1 MEFLHKPVM
10 LNECIDMLNIVPNG
24 IYVDGTL
31 GGAGHSLEIVKRLDT
46 GKLIAFD
53 QDIDAIENA
62 KIKLKYY
69 DDKVILIHDNFR
81 NIKKSLEDIDI
92 FHINGVL
99 LDLGVSSYQLDS
111 PDRGFS
117 YRYNAPLDM
126 RMNRDAKISAKE
138 IVNTYSEENLKRII
152 RDYGEEKWASRIAQF
167 IVEERMKN
175 QIETTGELVQIIKA
189 AIPKKAREED
199 QHPAKRTF
207 QAIRIE
213 TNHELDVIYEV
224 LESAVELLLPGGI
237 ISVITFHSLEDRIV
251 KNFFRDESTGCICPP
266 EIPIC
271 VCNHK
276 ARLKFIQ
283 KKPIL
288 PNEEEL
294 RENPRSRSAKVRGAI
309 KL

>member
-1 MEFLHKPVM
+1 MDFLHKPVM
-10 LNECIDMLNIVPNG
+10 LNECIDMLNIVPSG

-31 GGAGHSLEIVKRLDT
+31 GGAGHSLEIVKRLDS

-53 QDIDAIENA
+53 QDIEAIENA
-62 KIKLKYY
+62 KIKLKAFE
-69 DDKVILIHDNFR
+69 DKVILIHDNFR

-92 FHINGVL
+92 FRINGLL

-111 PDRGFS
+111 PERGFS
-117 YRYNAPLDM
+117 YRYDAPLDM
-126 RMNRDAKISAKE
+126 RMNQSSQISAKY
-138 IVNTYSEENLKRII
+138 IVNTYFEEDLKRII

-167 IVEERMKN
+167 IVEERMKKP
-175 QIETTGELVQIIKA
+175 IDTTGELVQIIKA
-189 AIPKKAREED
+189 AIPKKAREEE

-213 TNHELDVIYEV
+213 TNHELDVIHDV
-224 LESAVELLLPGGI
+224 LESAVELLLPGGV

-266 EIPIC
+266 EIPVC
-271 VCNHK
+271 VCNHQ
-276 ARLKFIQ
+276 ARLRLAHR
-283 KKPIL
+283 KPL
-288 PNEEEL
+288 VPSEEEL

>member
-1 MEFLHKPVM
+1 MDFLHKPVM
-10 LNECIDMLNIVPNG
+10 LNECIDMLNIVPSG

-31 GGAGHSLEIVKRLDT
+31 GGAGHSLEIVKRLDS

-53 QDIDAIENA
+53 QDIEAIKNA
-62 KIKLKYY
+62 KIKLKSYE
-69 DDKVILIHDNFR
+69 DKVILIHDNFR

-92 FHINGVL
+92 FRINGLL

-111 PDRGFS
+111 PERGFS
-117 YRYNAPLDM
+117 YRYDAPLDM
-126 RMNRDAKISAKE
+126 RMNQSSQISAKY
-138 IVNTYSEENLKRII
+138 IVNTYSEEDLKRII

-167 IVEERMKN
+167 IVEERMKKP
-175 QIETTGELVQIIKA
+175 IDTTGELVQIIKA

-213 TNHELDVIYEV
+213 TNHELDVIYDV
-224 LESAVELLLPGGI
+224 LESAVELLLPGGV

-266 EIPIC
+266 EIPVC
-271 VCNHK
+271 VCNHQ
-276 ARLKFIQ
+276 ARLRLAHR
-283 KKPIL
+283 KPL
-288 PNEEEL
+288 VPSEEEL

>member
-1 MEFLHKPVM
+1 MDFLHKPVM
-10 LNECIDMLNIVPNG
+10 LNECIDMLNIVPSG

-31 GGAGHSLEIVKRLDT
+31 GGAGHSLEIVKRLDS

-53 QDIDAIENA
+53 QDIEAIENA
-62 KIKLKYY
+62 KIKLKAYE
-69 DDKVILIHDNFR
+69 DKVILIHDNFR

-92 FHINGVL
+92 FRINGLL

-111 PDRGFS
+111 LERGFS
-117 YRYNAPLDM
+117 YRYDAPLDM
-126 RMNRDAKISAKE
+126 RMNQSSQISAKY
-138 IVNTYSEENLKRII
+138 IVNTYSEEDLKRII

-167 IVEERMKN
+167 IVEERMKKP
-175 QIETTGELVQIIKA
+175 IDTTGELVQIIKA
-189 AIPKKAREED
+189 AIPKKAREEE

-213 TNHELDVIYEV
+213 TNHELDVIYDV
-224 LESAVELLLPGGI
+224 LESAVELLLPGGV

-266 EIPIC
+266 EIPVC
-271 VCNHK
+271 VCNHQ
-276 ARLKFIQ
+276 ARLRLAHR
-283 KKPIL
+283 KPL
-288 PNEEEL
+288 VPSEEEL

>member
-1 MEFLHKPVM
+1 MDFLHKPVM
-10 LNECIDMLNIVPNG
+10 LNECIDMLNIVPSG

-31 GGAGHSLEIVKRLDT
+31 GGAGHSLEIVKRLDS

-53 QDIDAIENA
+53 QDIEAIENA
-62 KIKLKYY
+62 KIKLKAYE
-69 DDKVILIHDNFR
+69 DKVILIHDNFR

-92 FHINGVL
+92 FRINGLL

-111 PDRGFS
+111 PERGFS
-117 YRYNAPLDM
+117 YRYDAPLDM
-126 RMNRDAKISAKE
+126 RMNQSSQISAKY
-138 IVNTYSEENLKRII
+138 IVNTYSEEDLKRII

-167 IVEERMKN
+167 IVEERMKKP
-175 QIETTGELVQIIKA
+175 IDTTGELVQIIKA
-189 AIPKKAREED
+189 AIPKKAREEE

-213 TNHELDVIYEV
+213 TNHELDVIYDV
-224 LESAVELLLPGGI
+224 LESAVELLLPGGV

-266 EIPIC
+266 EIPVC
-271 VCNHK
+271 VCNHQ
-276 ARLKFIQ
+276 ARLRLAHR
-283 KKPIL
+283 KPL
-288 PNEEEL
+288 VPSEEEL

>member
-1 MEFLHKPVM
+1 MDFLHKPVM
-10 LNECIDMLNIVPNG
+10 LNECIDMLNIVPSG

-31 GGAGHSLEIVKRLDT
+31 GGAGHSLEIVKRLDS

-53 QDIDAIENA
+53 QDIEAIENA
-62 KIKLKYY
+62 KIKLKAFE
-69 DDKVILIHDNFR
+69 DKVILIHDNFR

-92 FHINGVL
+92 FRINGLL

-111 PDRGFS
+111 PERGFS
-117 YRYNAPLDM
+117 YRYDAPLDM
-126 RMNRDAKISAKE
+126 RMNQSSQISAKY
-138 IVNTYSEENLKRII
+138 IVNTYSEEDLKRII

-167 IVEERMKN
+167 IVEERMKKP
-175 QIETTGELVQIIKA
+175 IDTTGELVQIIKA

-213 TNHELDVIYEV
+213 TNHELDVIYDV
-224 LESAVELLLPGGI
+224 LESAVELLLPGGV

-266 EIPIC
+266 ESPVC
-271 VCNHK
+271 VCNHQ
-276 ARLKFIQ
+276 ARLRLAHR
-283 KKPIL
+283 KPL
-288 PNEEEL
+288 VPSEEEL

>member
-1 MEFLHKPVM
+1 MDFLHKPVM
-10 LNECIDMLNIVPNG
+10 LNECIDMLNIVPSG

-31 GGAGHSLEIVKRLDT
+31 GGAGHSLEIVKRLDS

-53 QDIDAIENA
+53 QDIEAIKNA
-62 KIKLKYY
+62 KIKLKSYE
-69 DDKVILIHDNFR
+69 DKVILIHDNFR
-81 NIKKSLEDIDI
+81 NIKKSLEAIDI
-92 FHINGVL
+92 FRINGLL

-111 PDRGFS
+111 PERGFS
-117 YRYNAPLDM
+117 YRYDAPLDM
-126 RMNRDAKISAKE
+126 RMNQSSQISAKY
-138 IVNTYSEENLKRII
+138 IVNTYSEEDLKRII

-167 IVEERMKN
+167 IVEERMKKP
-175 QIETTGELVQIIKA
+175 IDTTGELVQIIKA

-213 TNHELDVIYEV
+213 TNHELDVIYAV
-224 LESAVELLLPGGI
+224 LESAVELLLPGGV

-266 EIPIC
+266 EIPVC
-271 VCNHK
+271 VCNHQ
-276 ARLKFIQ
+276 ARLRLAHR
-283 KKPIL
+283 KPL
-288 PNEEEL
+288 VPSEEEL

>member
-1 MEFLHKPVM
+1 MDFLHKPVM
-10 LNECIDMLNIVPNG
+10 LNECIEMLNIVPSG

-31 GGAGHSLEIVKRLDT
+31 GGAGHSLEIVKRLDS

-53 QDIDAIENA
+53 QDIEAIENA
-62 KIKLKYY
+62 KIKLKAYE
-69 DDKVILIHDNFR
+69 DKVILIHDNFR

-92 FHINGVL
+92 FRINGLL

-111 PDRGFS
+111 PERGFS
-117 YRYNAPLDM
+117 YRYDAPLDM
-126 RMNRDAKISAKE
+126 RMNQSSQISAKY
-138 IVNTYSEENLKRII
+138 IVNTYSEEDLKRII

-167 IVEERMKN
+167 IVEERMKKP
-175 QIETTGELVQIIKA
+175 IDTTGELVQIIKA

-213 TNHELDVIYEV
+213 TNHELDVIYDV
-224 LESAVELLLPGGI
+224 LESAVELLLSGGV

-266 EIPIC
+266 EIPVC
-271 VCNHK
+271 VCNHQ
-276 ARLKFIQ
+276 ARLRLAHR
-283 KKPIL
+283 KPL
-288 PNEEEL
+288 VPSEEEL

>member
-1 MEFLHKPVM
+1 MDFLHKPVM
-10 LNECIDMLNIVPNG
+10 LNECIDMLNIVPSG

-31 GGAGHSLEIVKRLDT
+31 GGAGHSLEIVKRLDS

-53 QDIDAIENA
+53 QDIEAIENA
-62 KIKLKYY
+62 KIKLKSYE
-69 DDKVILIHDNFR
+69 DKVILIHDNFR

-92 FHINGVL
+92 FRINGLL

-111 PDRGFS
+111 PERGFS
-117 YRYNAPLDM
+117 YRYDAPLDM
-126 RMNRDAKISAKE
+126 RMNQSSQISAKY
-138 IVNTYSEENLKRII
+138 IVNTYSEEDLKRII

-167 IVEERMKN
+167 IVEERMKKP
-175 QIETTGELVQIIKA
+175 IDTTGELVQIIKA

-213 TNHELDVIYEV
+213 TNHELDAIYDV
-224 LESAVELLLPGGI
+224 LESAVELLLPGGV

-266 EIPIC
+266 EIPVC
-271 VCNHK
+271 VCNHQ
-276 ARLKFIQ
+276 ARLRLAHR
-283 KKPIL
+283 KPL
-288 PNEEEL
+288 VPSEEEL

>member
-1 MEFLHKPVM
+1 MDFLHKPVM
-10 LNECIDMLNIVPNG
+10 LNECIDMLNIVPSG

-31 GGAGHSLEIVKRLDT
+31 GGAGHSLEIVKRLDS

-53 QDIDAIENA
+53 QDIEAIENA
-62 KIKLKYY
+62 KIKLKAFE
-69 DDKVILIHDNFR
+69 DKVILIHDNFR

-92 FHINGVL
+92 FRINGLL

-111 PDRGFS
+111 PERGFS
-117 YRYNAPLDM
+117 YRYDAPLDM
-126 RMNRDAKISAKE
+126 RMNQSSQISAKY
-138 IVNTYSEENLKRII
+138 IVNTYSEEGLKRII

-167 IVEERMKN
+167 IVEERMKKP
-175 QIETTGELVQIIKA
+175 IDTTGELVQIIKA

-213 TNHELDVIYEV
+213 TNHELDVIYDV
-224 LESAVELLLPGGI
+224 LESAVELLLPGGV

-266 EIPIC
+266 EIPVC
-271 VCNHK
+271 VCNHQ
-276 ARLKFIQ
+276 ARLRLAHR
-283 KKPIL
+283 KPL
-288 PNEEEL
+288 VPSEEEL

>member
-1 MEFLHKPVM
+1 MDFLHKPVM
-10 LNECIDMLNIVPNG
+10 LNECIDMLNIVPSG

-31 GGAGHSLEIVKRLDT
+31 GGAGHSLEIVKRLDS

-53 QDIDAIENA
+53 QDIEAIENA
-62 KIKLKYY
+62 KIKLKAFE
-69 DDKVILIHDNFR
+69 DKVILIHDNFR

-92 FHINGVL
+92 FRINGLL

-111 PDRGFS
+111 PERGFS
-117 YRYNAPLDM
+117 YRYDAPLDM
-126 RMNRDAKISAKE
+126 RMNQSSQISAKY
-138 IVNTYSEENLKRII
+138 IVNTYSEEDLKRII

-167 IVEERMKN
+167 IVEERMKKP
-175 QIETTGELVQIIKA
+175 IDTTGELVQIIKA
-189 AIPKKAREED
+189 AIPKKAREEE

-213 TNHELDVIYEV
+213 TNHELDVIHDV
-224 LESAVELLLPGGI
+224 LESAVELLLPGGV

-266 EIPIC
+266 EIPVC
-271 VCNHK
+271 VCNHQ
-276 ARLKFIQ
+276 ARLRLAHR
-283 KKPIL
+283 KPL
-288 PNEEEL
+288 VPSEEEL

>member
-1 MEFLHKPVM
+1 
-10 LNECIDMLNIVPNG
+10 
-24 IYVDGTL
+24 
-31 GGAGHSLEIVKRLDT
+31 
-46 GKLIAFD
+46 
-53 QDIDAIENA
+53 
-62 KIKLKYY
+62 
-69 DDKVILIHDNFR
+69 
-81 NIKKSLEDIDI
+81 
-92 FHINGVL
+92 
-99 LDLGVSSYQLDS
+99 
-111 PDRGFS
+111 
-117 YRYNAPLDM
+117 M

>member
-1 MEFLHKPVM
+1 MDFLHKPVM
-10 LNECIDMLNIVPNG
+10 LNECIDMLNIVPSG

-31 GGAGHSLEIVKRLDT
+31 GGAGHSLEIVKRLDS

-53 QDIDAIENA
+53 QDIEAIKNA
-62 KIKLKYY
+62 KIKLKSYE
-69 DDKVILIHDNFR
+69 DKVILIHDNFR

-92 FHINGVL
+92 FRINGLL

-111 PDRGFS
+111 PERGFS
-117 YRYNAPLDM
+117 YRYDAPLDM
-126 RMNRDAKISAKE
+126 RMNQSSQISAKY
-138 IVNTYSEENLKRII
+138 IVNTYSEEDLKRII

-167 IVEERMKN
+167 IVEERMKKP
-175 QIETTGELVQIIKA
+175 IDTTGGLVQIIKA
-189 AIPKKAREED
+189 AIPKKAREEE

-213 TNHELDVIYEV
+213 TNHELDVIHDV
-224 LESAVELLLPGGI
+224 LESAVELLLPGGV

-251 KNFFRDESTGCICPP
+251 KNFFRDESTGCICSP
-266 EIPIC
+266 EIPVC
-271 VCNHK
+271 VCNHQ
-276 ARLKFIQ
+276 ARLRLAHR
-283 KKPIL
+283 KPL
-288 PNEEEL
+288 VPSEEEL

>member
-1 MEFLHKPVM
+1 MDFLHKSVM
-10 LNECIDMLNIVPNG
+10 LNECIDMLNIVPSG

-31 GGAGHSLEIVKRLDT
+31 GGAGHSLEIVKRLDS

-53 QDIDAIENA
+53 QDIEAIENA
-62 KIKLKYY
+62 KIKLKAFE
-69 DDKVILIHDNFR
+69 DKVILIHDNFR

-92 FHINGVL
+92 FRINGLL

-111 PDRGFS
+111 PERGFS
-117 YRYNAPLDM
+117 YRYDAPLDM
-126 RMNRDAKISAKE
+126 RMNQSSQISAKY
-138 IVNTYSEENLKRII
+138 IVNTYSEEDLKRII

-167 IVEERMKN
+167 IVEERMKKP
-175 QIETTGELVQIIKA
+175 IDTTGELVQIIKA

-213 TNHELDVIYEV
+213 TNHELDVIYDV
-224 LESAVELLLPGGI
+224 LESAVELLLPGGV

-266 EIPIC
+266 EIPVC
-271 VCNHK
+271 VCNHQ
-276 ARLKFIQ
+276 ARLRLAHR
-283 KKPIL
+283 KPL
-288 PNEEEL
+288 VPSEEEL

>member
-1 MEFLHKPVM
+1 MDFLHKPVM
-10 LNECIDMLNIVPNG
+10 LNECIDMLNIVPSG

-31 GGAGHSLEIVKRLDT
+31 GGAGHSLEIVKRLDS

-53 QDIDAIENA
+53 QDIEAIENA
-62 KIKLKYY
+62 KIKLKAYE
-69 DDKVILIHDNFR
+69 DKVILIHDNFR

-92 FHINGVL
+92 FRINGLL

-111 PDRGFS
+111 PERGFS
-117 YRYNAPLDM
+117 YRYDAPLDM
-126 RMNRDAKISAKE
+126 RMNQSSQISAKY
-138 IVNTYSEENLKRII
+138 IVNTYFEEDLKRII

-167 IVEERMKN
+167 IVEERMKKP
-175 QIETTGELVQIIKA
+175 IDTTGELVQIIKA
-189 AIPKKAREED
+189 AIPKKAREEE

-213 TNHELDVIYEV
+213 TNHELDVIHDV
-224 LESAVELLLPGGI
+224 LESAVELLLPGGV

-266 EIPIC
+266 EIPVC
-271 VCNHK
+271 VCNHQ
-276 ARLKFIQ
+276 ARLRLAHR
-283 KKPIL
+283 KPL
-288 PNEEEL
+288 VPSEEEL

>member
-1 MEFLHKPVM
+1 MDFLHKPVM
-10 LNECIDMLNIVPNG
+10 LNECIDMLNIVPSG

-31 GGAGHSLEIVKRLDT
+31 GGAGHSLEIVKRLDS

-53 QDIDAIENA
+53 QDIEAIENA
-62 KIKLKYY
+62 KIKLKAFE
-69 DDKVILIHDNFR
+69 DKVILIHDNFR

-92 FHINGVL
+92 FRINGLL

-111 PDRGFS
+111 PERGFS
-117 YRYNAPLDM
+117 YRYDAPLDM
-126 RMNRDAKISAKE
+126 RMNQSSQISAKY
-138 IVNTYSEENLKRII
+138 IVNTYSEEDLKRII

-167 IVEERMKN
+167 IVEERMKKP
-175 QIETTGELVQIIKA
+175 IDTTGELVQIIKA
-189 AIPKKAREED
+189 AIPKKAREEE

-213 TNHELDVIYEV
+213 TNHELDVIHDV
-224 LESAVELLLPGGI
+224 LESAVELLLPGGV

-266 EIPIC
+266 EIPVC
-271 VCNHK
+271 VCSHQ
-276 ARLKFIQ
+276 ARLRLAHR
-283 KKPIL
+283 KPL
-288 PNEEEL
+288 VPSEEEL

>member
-1 MEFLHKPVM
+1 MDFLHKPVM
-10 LNECIDMLNIVPNG
+10 LNECIDMLNIVPSG

-31 GGAGHSLEIVKRLDT
+31 GGAGHSLEIVKRLDS

-53 QDIDAIENA
+53 QDIEAIENA
-62 KIKLKYY
+62 KIKLKAYE
-69 DDKVILIHDNFR
+69 DKVILIHDNFR

-92 FHINGVL
+92 FRINGLL

-111 PDRGFS
+111 PERGFS
-117 YRYNAPLDM
+117 YRYDAPLDM
-126 RMNRDAKISAKE
+126 RMNQSSQISAKY
-138 IVNTYSEENLKRII
+138 IVNTYSEEDLKRII

-167 IVEERMKN
+167 IVEERMKKP
-175 QIETTGELVQIIKA
+175 IDTTGELVQIIKA
-189 AIPKKAREED
+189 AIPKKAREEE

-213 TNHELDVIYEV
+213 TNHELDVIHDV
-224 LESAVELLLPGGI
+224 LESAVELLLPGGV

-266 EIPIC
+266 EIPVC
-271 VCNHK
+271 VCNYQ
-276 ARLKFIQ
+276 ARLRLAHR
-283 KKPIL
+283 KPL
-288 PNEEEL
+288 VPSEEEL

>member
-1 MEFLHKPVM
+1 MDFLHKPVM
-10 LNECIDMLNIVPNG
+10 LNECIDMLNIVPSG

-31 GGAGHSLEIVKRLDT
+31 GGAGHSLEIVKRLDS

-53 QDIDAIENA
+53 QDIEAIENA
-62 KIKLKYY
+62 KIKLKAYE
-69 DDKVILIHDNFR
+69 DKVILIHDNFR

-92 FHINGVL
+92 FRINGLL

-111 PDRGFS
+111 PERGFS
-117 YRYNAPLDM
+117 YRYDAPLDM
-126 RMNRDAKISAKE
+126 RMNQSSQISAKY
-138 IVNTYSEENLKRII
+138 IVNTYSEEDLKRII

-167 IVEERMKN
+167 IVEERMKKP
-175 QIETTGELVQIIKA
+175 IDTTGELVQIIKA
-189 AIPKKAREED
+189 AIPKKAREEE

-224 LESAVELLLPGGI
+224 LESAVELLLPGGV

-266 EIPIC
+266 EIPVC
-271 VCNHK
+271 VCNHQ
-276 ARLKFIQ
+276 ARLRLAHR
-283 KKPIL
+283 KPL
-288 PNEEEL
+288 VPSEEEL

>member
-1 MEFLHKPVM
+1 MDFLHKPVM
-10 LNECIDMLNIVPNG
+10 LNECIDMLNIVPSG

-31 GGAGHSLEIVKRLDT
+31 GGAGHSLEIVKRLDS

-53 QDIDAIENA
+53 QDIEAIENA
-62 KIKLKYY
+62 KIKLKAYE
-69 DDKVILIHDNFR
+69 DKVILIHDNFR

-92 FHINGVL
+92 FRINGLL

-111 PDRGFS
+111 PERGFS
-117 YRYNAPLDM
+117 YRYDAPLDM
-126 RMNRDAKISAKE
+126 RMNQSSQISAKY
-138 IVNTYSEENLKRII
+138 IVNTYSEEDLKRII

-167 IVEERMKN
+167 IVEERMKKP
-175 QIETTGELVQIIKA
+175 IDTTGELVQIIKA

-213 TNHELDVIYEV
+213 TNHELDVIHDV
-224 LESAVELLLPGGI
+224 LESAVELLLPGGV

-266 EIPIC
+266 EIPVC
-271 VCNHK
+271 VCNHQ
-276 ARLKFIQ
+276 ARLRLAHR
-283 KKPIL
+283 KPL
-288 PNEEEL
+288 VPSEEEL

>member
-1 MEFLHKPVM
+1 MDFLHKPVM
-10 LNECIDMLNIVPNG
+10 LNEGIDMLNIVPSG

-31 GGAGHSLEIVKRLDT
+31 GGAGHSLEIVKRLDS

-53 QDIDAIENA
+53 QDIEAIENA
-62 KIKLKYY
+62 KIKLKAFE
-69 DDKVILIHDNFR
+69 DKVILIHDNFR

-92 FHINGVL
+92 FRINGLL

-111 PDRGFS
+111 PERGFS
-117 YRYNAPLDM
+117 YRYDAPLDM
-126 RMNRDAKISAKE
+126 RMNQSSQISAKY
-138 IVNTYSEENLKRII
+138 IVNTYSEEDLKRII

-167 IVEERMKN
+167 IVEERMKKP
-175 QIETTGELVQIIKA
+175 IDTTGELVQIIKA

-213 TNHELDVIYEV
+213 TNHELDVIYDV
-224 LESAVELLLPGGI
+224 LESAVELLLPGGV

-266 EIPIC
+266 EIPVC
-271 VCNHK
+271 VCNHQ
-276 ARLKFIQ
+276 ARLRLAHR
-283 KKPIL
+283 KPL
-288 PNEEEL
+288 VPSEEEL

>member
-1 MEFLHKPVM
+1 MDFLHKPVM
-10 LNECIDMLNIVPNG
+10 LNECIEMLNIFPSG

-31 GGAGHSLEIVKRLDT
+31 GGAGHSLEIVKRLDS

-53 QDIDAIENA
+53 QDIEAIKNA
-62 KIKLKYY
+62 KIKLKSYE
-69 DDKVILIHDNFR
+69 DKVILIHDNFR

-92 FHINGVL
+92 FRINGLL

-111 PDRGFS
+111 PERGFS
-117 YRYNAPLDM
+117 YRYDAPLDM
-126 RMNRDAKISAKE
+126 RMNQSSQISAKY
-138 IVNTYSEENLKRII
+138 IVNTYSEEDLKRII

-167 IVEERMKN
+167 IVEERMKKP
-175 QIETTGELVQIIKA
+175 IDTTGELVQIIKA
-189 AIPKKAREED
+189 AIPKKAREEE

-213 TNHELDVIYEV
+213 TNHELDVIYDV
-224 LESAVELLLPGGI
+224 LESAVELLLPGGV

-266 EIPIC
+266 EIPVC
-271 VCNHK
+271 VCNHQ
-276 ARLKFIQ
+276 ARLRLAHR
-283 KKPIL
+283 KPL
-288 PNEEEL
+288 VPSEEEL

>member
-1 MEFLHKPVM
+1 MDFLHKPVM
-10 LNECIDMLNIVPNG
+10 LNECIEMLNIVPSG

-31 GGAGHSLEIVKRLDT
+31 GGAGHSLEIVKRLDS

-53 QDIDAIENA
+53 QDIEAIKNA
-62 KIKLKYY
+62 KIKLKSYE
-69 DDKVILIHDNFR
+69 DKVILIHDNFR

-92 FHINGVL
+92 FRINGLL

-111 PDRGFS
+111 PERGFS
-117 YRYNAPLDM
+117 YRYDAPLDM
-126 RMNRDAKISAKE
+126 RMNQSSQISAKY
-138 IVNTYSEENLKRII
+138 IVNTYSEEDLKRII

-167 IVEERMKN
+167 IVEERMKKP
-175 QIETTGELVQIIKA
+175 IDTTGELVQIIKA

-213 TNHELDVIYEV
+213 TNHELDVIYDV
-224 LESAVELLLPGGI
+224 LESAVELLLPGGV

-266 EIPIC
+266 EIPVC
-271 VCNHK
+271 VCNHQ
-276 ARLKFIQ
+276 ARLRLAHR
-283 KKPIL
+283 KPL
-288 PNEEEL
+288 VPSEEEL

>member
-1 MEFLHKPVM
+1 MDFLHKPVM
-10 LNECIDMLNIVPNG
+10 LNECIDMLNIVPSG

-31 GGAGHSLEIVKRLDT
+31 GGAGHSLEIVKRLDS

-53 QDIDAIENA
+53 QDIEAIKNA
-62 KIKLKYY
+62 KIKLKSYE
-69 DDKVILIHDNFR
+69 DKVILIHDNFR
-81 NIKKSLEDIDI
+81 NIKKTLEDIDI
-92 FHINGVL
+92 FRINGLL

-111 PDRGFS
+111 PERGFS
-117 YRYNAPLDM
+117 YRYDAPLDM
-126 RMNRDAKISAKE
+126 RMNQSSQISAKY
-138 IVNTYSEENLKRII
+138 IVNTYSEEDLKRII

-167 IVEERMKN
+167 IVEERMKKP
-175 QIETTGELVQIIKA
+175 IDTTGELVQIIKA

-213 TNHELDVIYEV
+213 TNHELDVIYDV
-224 LESAVELLLPGGI
+224 LESAVELLLPGGVV
-237 ISVITFHSLEDRIV
+237 SVITFHSLEDRIV

-266 EIPIC
+266 EIPVC
-271 VCNHK
+271 VCNHQ
-276 ARLKFIQ
+276 ARLRLAHR
-283 KKPIL
+283 KPL
-288 PNEEEL
+288 VPSEEEL

>member
-92 FHINGVL
+92 FHINGLL

>member
-92 FHINGVL
+92 FHINGLL

-167 IVEERMKN
+167 IVEERIKN

>member
-1 MEFLHKPVM
+1 MDFLHKPVM
-10 LNECIDMLNIVPNG
+10 LNECIDMLNIVPSG

-31 GGAGHSLEIVKRLDT
+31 GGAGHSLEIVKRLDS

-53 QDIDAIENA
+53 QDIEAIENA
-62 KIKLKYY
+62 KIKLKAYE
-69 DDKVILIHDNFR
+69 DKVILIHDNFR

-92 FHINGVL
+92 FRINGLL

-111 PDRGFS
+111 PERGFS
-117 YRYNAPLDM
+117 YRYDAPLDM
-126 RMNRDAKISAKE
+126 RMNQSSQISAKY
-138 IVNTYSEENLKRII
+138 IVNTYSEEDLKRII

-167 IVEERMKN
+167 IVEERMKKP
-175 QIETTGELVQIIKA
+175 IDTTGELVQIIKA
-189 AIPKKAREED
+189 AIPKKAREEE

-213 TNHELDVIYEV
+213 TNHELDVIHDV
-224 LESAVELLLPGGI
+224 LESAVELLLPGGV

-266 EIPIC
+266 KIPVC
-271 VCNHK
+271 VCNHQ
-276 ARLKFIQ
+276 ARLRLAHR
-283 KKPIL
+283 KPL
-288 PNEEEL
+288 VPSEEEL

>member
-1 MEFLHKPVM
+1 M
-10 LNECIDMLNIVPNG
+10 NIVPSG

-31 GGAGHSLEIVKRLDT
+31 GGAGHSLEIVKRLDS

-53 QDIDAIENA
+53 QDIEAIKNA
-62 KIKLKYY
+62 KIKLKSYE
-69 DDKVILIHDNFR
+69 DKVILIHDNFR

-92 FHINGVL
+92 FRINGLL

-111 PDRGFS
+111 PERGFS
-117 YRYNAPLDM
+117 YRYDAPLDM
-126 RMNRDAKISAKE
+126 RMNQSSQISAKY
-138 IVNTYSEENLKRII
+138 IVNTYSEEDLKRII
-152 RDYGEEKWASRIAQF
+152 RDYGAEKWASRIAQF
-167 IVEERMKN
+167 IVEERMKKP
-175 QIETTGELVQIIKA
+175 IDTTGELVQIIKA

-213 TNHELDVIYEV
+213 TNHELDVIYDV
-224 LESAVELLLPGGI
+224 LESAVELLLPGGV

-266 EIPIC
+266 EIPVC
-271 VCNHK
+271 VCNHQ
-276 ARLKFIQ
+276 ARLRLAHR
-283 KKPIL
+283 KPL
-288 PNEEEL
+288 VPSEEEL

>member
-1 MEFLHKPVM
+1 MDFLHKPVM
-10 LNECIDMLNIVPNG
+10 LNECIDMLNIVPSG

-31 GGAGHSLEIVKRLDT
+31 GGAGHSLEIVKRLDS

-53 QDIDAIENA
+53 QDIEAIKNA
-62 KIKLKYY
+62 KIKLKSYE
-69 DDKVILIHDNFR
+69 DKVILIHDNFR

-92 FHINGVL
+92 FRINGLL

-111 PDRGFS
+111 PERGFS
-117 YRYNAPLDM
+117 YRYDAPLDM
-126 RMNRDAKISAKE
+126 RMNQSSQISAKY
-138 IVNTYSEENLKRII
+138 IVNTYSEEDLKRII

-167 IVEERMKN
+167 IVEERMKKP
-175 QIETTGELVQIIKA
+175 IDTTGELVQIIKA
-189 AIPKKAREED
+189 AIPKKAREEE

-213 TNHELDVIYEV
+213 TNHELDVIYDV
-224 LESAVELLLPGGI
+224 LESAVELLLPGGV

-251 KNFFRDESTGCICPP
+251 KNFFRDESTGCICSP
-266 EIPIC
+266 EIPVC
-271 VCNHK
+271 VCNHQ
-276 ARLKFIQ
+276 ARLRLAHR
-283 KKPIL
+283 KPL
-288 PNEEEL
+288 VPSEEEL

>member
-1 MEFLHKPVM
+1 MDFLHKPVM
-10 LNECIDMLNIVPNG
+10 LNECIEMLNIVPSG

-31 GGAGHSLEIVKRLDT
+31 GGAGHSLEIVKRLDS

-53 QDIDAIENA
+53 QDIEAIENA
-62 KIKLKYY
+62 KIKLKAYE
-69 DDKVILIHDNFR
+69 DKVILIHDNFR

-92 FHINGVL
+92 FRINGLL

-111 PDRGFS
+111 PERGFS
-117 YRYNAPLDM
+117 YRYDAPLDM
-126 RMNRDAKISAKE
+126 RMNQSSQISAKY
-138 IVNTYSEENLKRII
+138 IVNTYSEEDLKRII

-167 IVEERMKN
+167 IVEERMKKP
-175 QIETTGELVQIIKA
+175 IDTTGELVQIIKA

-213 TNHELDVIYEV
+213 TNHELDVIYDV
-224 LESAVELLLPGGI
+224 LESAVELLLSGGV

-266 EIPIC
+266 EIPVC
-271 VCNHK
+271 VCNHQ
-276 ARLKFIQ
+276 ARLRLAHR
-283 KKPIL
+283 KPL
-288 PNEEEL
+288 VPSEEEL
-294 RENPRSRSAKVRGAI
+294 RENSRSRSAKVRGAI

>member
-1 MEFLHKPVM
+1 MDFLHKPVM
-10 LNECIDMLNIVPNG
+10 LNECIEMLNIVPSG

-31 GGAGHSLEIVKRLDT
+31 GGAGHSLEIVKRLDS

-53 QDIDAIENA
+53 QDIEAIENA
-62 KIKLKYY
+62 KIKLKAYE
-69 DDKVILIHDNFR
+69 DKVILIHDNFR

-92 FHINGVL
+92 FRINGLL

-111 PDRGFS
+111 PERGFS
-117 YRYNAPLDM
+117 YRYDAPLDM
-126 RMNRDAKISAKE
+126 RMNQSSQISAKY
-138 IVNTYSEENLKRII
+138 IVNTYSEEDLKRII
-152 RDYGEEKWASRIAQF
+152 RDYGEEKWASRIAQL
-167 IVEERMKN
+167 IVEERMKKP
-175 QIETTGELVQIIKA
+175 IDTTGELVQIIKA

-213 TNHELDVIYEV
+213 TNHELDVIYDV
-224 LESAVELLLPGGI
+224 LESAVELLLPGGV

-266 EIPIC
+266 EIPVC
-271 VCNHK
+271 VCNHQ
-276 ARLKFIQ
+276 ARLRLAHR
-283 KKPIL
+283 KPL
-288 PNEEEL
+288 VPSEEEL

>member
-1 MEFLHKPVM
+1 MDFLHKPVM
-10 LNECIDMLNIVPNG
+10 LNECIDMLNIVPSG

-31 GGAGHSLEIVKRLDT
+31 GGAGHSLEIVKRLDS

-53 QDIDAIENA
+53 QDIEAIENA
-62 KIKLKYY
+62 KIKLKAYE
-69 DDKVILIHDNFR
+69 DKVILIHDNFR

-92 FHINGVL
+92 FRINGLL

-111 PDRGFS
+111 PERGFS
-117 YRYNAPLDM
+117 YRYDAPLDM
-126 RMNRDAKISAKE
+126 RMNQSSQISAKY
-138 IVNTYSEENLKRII
+138 IVNTYSEEDLKRII

-167 IVEERMKN
+167 IVEERMKKP
-175 QIETTGELVQIIKA
+175 IDTTGELVQIIKA
-189 AIPKKAREED
+189 AIPKKAREEE

-213 TNHELDVIYEV
+213 TNHELDVIHDV
-224 LESAVELLLPGGI
+224 LESAVELLLPGGV

-266 EIPIC
+266 EIPVC
-271 VCNHK
+271 VCNHQ
-276 ARLKFIQ
+276 ARLRLAHR
-283 KKPIL
+283 KPL
-288 PNEEEL
+288 VPSEEEL

>member
-1 MEFLHKPVM
+1 MDFLHKPVM
-10 LNECIDMLNIVPNG
+10 LNECIEMLNIVPSG

-31 GGAGHSLEIVKRLDT
+31 GGAGHSLEIVKRLDS

-53 QDIDAIENA
+53 QDIEAIENA
-62 KIKLKYY
+62 KIKLKAYE
-69 DDKVILIHDNFR
+69 DKVILIHDNFR

-92 FHINGVL
+92 FRINGLL

-111 PDRGFS
+111 PERGFS
-117 YRYNAPLDM
+117 YRYDAPLDM
-126 RMNRDAKISAKE
+126 RMNQSSQISAKY
-138 IVNTYSEENLKRII
+138 IVNTYSEEDLKRII

-167 IVEERMKN
+167 IVEERMKKP
-175 QIETTGELVQIIKA
+175 IDTTGELVQIIKA

-213 TNHELDVIYEV
+213 TNHELDVIYDV
-224 LESAVELLLPGGI
+224 LESAVELLLPGGV

-266 EIPIC
+266 EIPVC
-271 VCNHK
+271 VCNHQ
-276 ARLKFIQ
+276 ARLRLAHR
-283 KKPIL
+283 KPL
-288 PNEEEL
+288 VPSEEEL

>member
-1 MEFLHKPVM
+1 MDFLHKPVM
-10 LNECIDMLNIVPNG
+10 LNECIDMLNIVPSG

-31 GGAGHSLEIVKRLDT
+31 GGAGHSLEIVKRLDS

-53 QDIDAIENA
+53 QDIEAIENA
-62 KIKLKYY
+62 KIKLKAFE
-69 DDKVILIHDNFR
+69 DKVILIHDNFR

-92 FHINGVL
+92 FRINGLL

-111 PDRGFS
+111 PERGFS
-117 YRYNAPLDM
+117 YRYDAPLDM
-126 RMNRDAKISAKE
+126 RMNQSSQISAKY
-138 IVNTYSEENLKRII
+138 IVNTYSEEDLKRII

-167 IVEERMKN
+167 IVEERMKKP
-175 QIETTGELVQIIKA
+175 IDTTGELVQIIKA
-189 AIPKKAREED
+189 AIPKKAREEE

-213 TNHELDVIYEV
+213 TNHELDVIYDV
-224 LESAVELLLPGGI
+224 LESAVELLLPGGV

-266 EIPIC
+266 EIPVC
-271 VCNHK
+271 VCNHQ
-276 ARLKFIQ
+276 ARLRLAHR
-283 KKPIL
+283 KPL
-288 PNEEEL
+288 VPSEEEL

>member
-1 MEFLHKPVM
+1 MDFLHKPVM
-10 LNECIDMLNIVPNG
+10 LNECIDMLNIVPSG

-31 GGAGHSLEIVKRLDT
+31 GGAGHSLEIVKRLDS

-53 QDIDAIENA
+53 QDIEAIENA
-62 KIKLKYY
+62 KIKLKAFE
-69 DDKVILIHDNFR
+69 DKVILIHDNFR

-92 FHINGVL
+92 FRINGLL

-111 PDRGFS
+111 PERGFS
-117 YRYNAPLDM
+117 YRYDAPLDM
-126 RMNRDAKISAKE
+126 RMNQSSQISAKY
-138 IVNTYSEENLKRII
+138 IVNTYSEEDLKRII

-167 IVEERMKN
+167 IVEERMKKP
-175 QIETTGELVQIIKA
+175 IDTTGELVQIIKA
-189 AIPKKAREED
+189 AIPKKAREEE

-213 TNHELDVIYEV
+213 TNHELDVIHDV
-224 LESAVELLLPGGI
+224 LESAVELLLPGGV

-251 KNFFRDESTGCICPP
+251 KNFFRDESTGCICSP
-266 EIPIC
+266 EIPVC
-271 VCNHK
+271 VCNHQ
-276 ARLKFIQ
+276 ARLRLAHR
-283 KKPIL
+283 KPL
-288 PNEEEL
+288 VPSEEEL

>member
-1 MEFLHKPVM
+1 MDFLHKPVM
-10 LNECIDMLNIVPNG
+10 LNECIDMLNIVPSG

-31 GGAGHSLEIVKRLDT
+31 GGAGHSLEIVKRLDS

-53 QDIDAIENA
+53 QDIEAIENA
-62 KIKLKYY
+62 KIKLKAFE
-69 DDKVILIHDNFR
+69 DKVILIHDNFR

-92 FHINGVL
+92 FRINGLL

-111 PDRGFS
+111 PERGFS
-117 YRYNAPLDM
+117 YRYDAPLDM
-126 RMNRDAKISAKE
+126 RMNQSSQISAKY
-138 IVNTYSEENLKRII
+138 IVNTYSEEDLKRII
-152 RDYGEEKWASRIAQF
+152 RDYGEEKWARRIAQF
-167 IVEERMKN
+167 IVEERMKKP
-175 QIETTGELVQIIKA
+175 IDTTGELVQIIKA
-189 AIPKKAREED
+189 AIPKKAREEE

-213 TNHELDVIYEV
+213 TNHELDVIHDV
-224 LESAVELLLPGGI
+224 LESAVELLLPGGV

-266 EIPIC
+266 EIPVC
-271 VCNHK
+271 VCNHQ
-276 ARLKFIQ
+276 ARLRLAHR
-283 KKPIL
+283 KPL
-288 PNEEEL
+288 VPSEEEL

>member
-1 MEFLHKPVM
+1 MDFLHKPVM
-10 LNECIDMLNIVPNG
+10 LNECIDMLNIVPSG

-31 GGAGHSLEIVKRLDT
+31 GGAGHSLEIVKRLDS

-53 QDIDAIENA
+53 QDIEAIENA
-62 KIKLKYY
+62 KIKLKAFE
-69 DDKVILIHDNFR
+69 DKVILIHDNFR

-92 FHINGVL
+92 FRINGLL

-111 PDRGFS
+111 PERGFS
-117 YRYNAPLDM
+117 YRYDAPLDM
-126 RMNRDAKISAKE
+126 RMNQSLQISAKY
-138 IVNTYSEENLKRII
+138 IVNTYSEEDLKRII

-167 IVEERMKN
+167 IVEERMKKP
-175 QIETTGELVQIIKA
+175 IDTTGELVQIIKA

-213 TNHELDVIYEV
+213 TNHELDVIYDV
-224 LESAVELLLPGGI
+224 LESAVELLLPGGV

-266 EIPIC
+266 EIPVC
-271 VCNHK
+271 VCNHQ
-276 ARLKFIQ
+276 ARLRLAHR
-283 KKPIL
+283 KPL
-288 PNEEEL
+288 VPSEEEL

>member
-1 MEFLHKPVM
+1 M
-10 LNECIDMLNIVPNG
+10 LNECIDMLNIVPSG

-31 GGAGHSLEIVKRLDT
+31 GGAGHSLEIVKRLDS

-53 QDIDAIENA
+53 QDIEAIKNA
-62 KIKLKYY
+62 KIKLKSYE
-69 DDKVILIHDNFR
+69 DKVILIHDNFR

-92 FHINGVL
+92 FRINGLL

-111 PDRGFS
+111 PERGFS
-117 YRYNAPLDM
+117 YRYDAPLDM
-126 RMNRDAKISAKE
+126 RMNQSSQISAKY
-138 IVNTYSEENLKRII
+138 IVNTYSEEDLKRII

-167 IVEERMKN
+167 IVEERMKKP
-175 QIETTGELVQIIKA
+175 IDTTGELVQIIKA
-189 AIPKKAREED
+189 AIPKKAREEE

-213 TNHELDVIYEV
+213 TNHELDVIHDV
-224 LESAVELLLPGGI
+224 LESAVELLLPGGV

-251 KNFFRDESTGCICPP
+251 KNFFRDESTGCICSP
-266 EIPIC
+266 EIPVC
-271 VCNHK
+271 VCNHQ
-276 ARLKFIQ
+276 ARLRLAHR
-283 KKPIL
+283 KPL
-288 PNEEEL
+288 VPSEEEL